1 MGCTGESGWTTKKA
15 GGINLIHLKNPE
27 NAEVIDALRTT
38 YLPKEL
44 LQLFRTSKSS
54 YFYSIHAA
62 QKDTYGQL
70 FYKIREIFQEN
81 ASCYGYRRI
90 HTQLKKNGVTLSEK
104 IERRIMRLEKLEVYV
119 PIRQEKQFLPVWN
132 HPWSSQHSP
141 EELSCRFSES
151 KMAVE
156 YERVRAPRR

>member
-1 MGCTGESGWTTKKA
+1 M
-15 GGINLIHLKNPE
+15 
-27 NAEVIDALRTT
+27 IDALRTT

-81 ASCYGYRRI
+81 VFCYGYRRI

-104 IERRIMRLEKLEVYV
+104 IERRIMRLDKLEVYV
-119 PIRQEKQFLPVWN
+119 PIRQEKQFLPV
-132 HPWSSQHSP
+132 
-141 EELSCRFSES
+141 
-151 KMAVE
+151 
-156 YERVRAPRR
+156 